1 MGTKTRTLA
10 NNLTSSLGVSGKV
23 LQSVTTTD
31 NTHISQSNN
40 TNYSQINT
48 TITPSSSSSKIVV
61 MVSLGGIS
69 HSSTLDSAY
78 IIERA
83 ISGGSTSN
91 IQVGQGATRNCT
103 FLGTHNTG
111 GSEGTSAQCTLLDS
125 PNTTSAVT
133 HKVYGHINAG
143 SWVINK
149 RGGDT
154 TSSAG
159 SRMVLMEVGA

>member
-23 LQSVTTTD
+23 LQAVTTTD

-40 TNYSQINT
+40 TNYSEINT
-48 TITPSSSSSKIVV
+48 TITPSSTSSKIVV

-69 HSSTLDSAY
+69 QSSTLDSAY

-91 IQVGQGATRNCT
+91 LEVGQGATRNCT

-111 GSEGTSAQCTLLDS
+111 GSEGISAQCTLLDS
-125 PNTTSAVT
+125 PNTTSAIT
-133 HKVYGHINAG
+133 YKVYGHINSG

>member
-1 MGTKTRTLA
+1 MGAITRTLA
-10 NNLTSSLGVSGKV
+10 NNLTTGLGVGGKV
-23 LQSVTTTD
+23 LQAVETND

-40 TNYSQINT
+40 TNYSEINT
-48 TITPSSSSSKIVV
+48 TITPSSTSSKIVV
-61 MVSLGGIS
+61 MVSLGGVS

-83 ISGGSTSN
+83 ISGGTTSN
-91 IQVGQGATRNCT
+91 IQVGQSATRNCT

-111 GSEGTSAQCTLLDS
+111 GGEGISAQCTLMDS

-133 HKVYGHINAG
+133 YKVYGHINGG
-143 SWVINK
+143 SWVLNK
-149 RGGDT
+149 RGQDT

-159 SRMVLMEVGA
+159 SRMVLLEVGG